1 MHLRLT
7 HVLVLMTLVLVAG
20 ILSVHGL
27 EAYVG
32 ATSVPGVVVVDVPGL
47 EPGTLAGVGRGR
59 GGAAWFAVVASG
71 EPCAP
76 FDSAFARRA
85 AAGGTATLLLAATPL
100 ADRESLRDAWGV
112 VIAPDAGSGS
122 DAANLADVD
131 AAAARLAA
139 FVSTQHG
146 TRPFLAG
153 LTVDARPLDRI
164 GALVDPLIEAAAA
177 LPPYRRT
184 SVVLLGE
191 RLADPSRR
199 VALRFDV
206 GRWEGHARPA
216 LADLL
221 EDIP

>member
-7 HVLVLMTLVLVAG
+7 HVLVLMTLVLAAG
-20 ILSVHGL
+20 VLSVRGL

-32 ATSVPGVVVVDVPGL
+32 ATSVPGIVVVDVPGL
-47 EPGTLAGVGRGR
+47 QPGTLVDVGRGR
-59 GGAAWFAVVASG
+59 GGPAWFAVEASG

-85 AAGGTATLLLAATPL
+85 AAGGTATLLLASTPL

-112 VIAPDAGSGS
+112 VIAPDSGRGS
-122 DAANLADVD
+122 DAADLAD
-131 AAAARLAA
+131 AETAAARLAA

-153 LTVDARPLDRI
+153 LAVDARGPDRI
-164 GALVDPLIEAAAA
+164 GDLVDTLIEAAAA

-184 SVVLLGE
+184 SIVLLGE
-191 RLADPSRR
+191 RLSDPSRR
-199 VALRFDV
+199 VALRFDI
-206 GRWEGHARPA
+206 GRWKGHARPA